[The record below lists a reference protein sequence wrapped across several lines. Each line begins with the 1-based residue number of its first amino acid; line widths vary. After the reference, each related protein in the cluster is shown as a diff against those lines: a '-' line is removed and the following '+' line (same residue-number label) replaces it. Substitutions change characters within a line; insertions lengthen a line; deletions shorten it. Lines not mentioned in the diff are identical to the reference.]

1 MAEVWDADT
10 SPPGF
15 KDPSGG
21 QALFCVQAQE
31 FLTRALGTWSLF
43 GGFSYSVPPL
53 SLSAGFPEGTG
64 EGSSQPL
71 FSF

>member
-21 QALFCVQAQE
+21 QALLCVQAQE
-31 FLTRALGTWSLF
+31 FFDPCIGHGPCS